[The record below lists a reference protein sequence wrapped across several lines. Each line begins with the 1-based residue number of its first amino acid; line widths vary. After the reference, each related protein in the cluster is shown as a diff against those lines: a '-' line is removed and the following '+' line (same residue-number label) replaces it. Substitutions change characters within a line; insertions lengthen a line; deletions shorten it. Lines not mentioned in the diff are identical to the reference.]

1 MKNLGHSIPVRLIDR
16 SNEEAIRKGAE
27 IINCT
32 DWMAWRLECSALN
45 VKKAASG
52 VEPILVWGETERK

>member
-1 MKNLGHSIPVRLIDR
+1 VRLIDR